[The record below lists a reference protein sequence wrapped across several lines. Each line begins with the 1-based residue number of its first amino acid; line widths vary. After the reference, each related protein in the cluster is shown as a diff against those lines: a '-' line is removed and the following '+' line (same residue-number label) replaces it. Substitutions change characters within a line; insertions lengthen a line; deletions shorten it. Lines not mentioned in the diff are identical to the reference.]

1 MRLKKLLP
9 IAILSAMITAAFPL
23 SASAA
28 SAVATGV
35 SEPSRWPIILLVI
48 AVIVIAAL
56 ALIPALK
63 KRK

>member
-1 MRLKKLLP
+1 MV
-9 IAILSAMITAAFPL
+9 TATFPL

-28 SAVATGV
+28 GAVATGV